1 MSGQLYATKP
11 LEGAS
16 EVLSGDLRLGSEEVS
31 LEMADGGGGG
41 VFYGMVG
48 YRVKEPVDPR
58 VEDGSGG
65 CCTCVLSS

>member
-16 EVLSGDLRLGSEEVS
+16 EVLSGDLRLGSEEVG

-48 YRVKEPVDPR
+48 YRVEELVDPR

>member
-1 MSGQLYATKP
+1 M
-11 LEGAS
+11 
-16 EVLSGDLRLGSEEVS
+16 LSGDLRLGSEEVG

-48 YRVKEPVDPR
+48 YRVEELVDPR